1 MADEVTGSRYPT
13 YEEFWK
19 RLELREVEA
28 DLRDE
33 LRSRTLREKRHISR
47 AGAEATVIAVAE
59 RILPGDVPARAL
71 AVFLDESFDKQA
83 GRADEKTGV
92 MPRSELIPTGFR
104 LIDEESQKQFGAKF
118 AEVSAARQD
127 ELLSAAEERKIKG
140 PERFDSGVWFRK
152 VRESIITA
160 FGSDPRGMVQMGFPG
175 PSFKPGHLWLDR
187 PTTEARAARRS
198 GYMKL

>member
-1 MADEVTGSRYPT
+1 MTNSRYPT
-13 YEEFWK
+13 YDEFWK

-33 LRSRTLREKRHISR
+33 LRSRTLRERRHISR
-47 AGAEATVIAVAE
+47 VGPQATVIAVAE

-83 GRADEKTGV
+83 GRADEKSGV
-92 MPRSELIPTGFR
+92 MPRGELIPAGFR
-104 LIDEESQKQFGAKF
+104 LIDEESRKRFGRKF
-118 AEVSAARQD
+118 AELTADQQD
-127 ELLSAAEERKIKG
+127 ELLTAAEEGKLEG
-140 PERFDSGVWFRK
+140 PDRFDSGAWFRR

-187 PTTEARAARRS
+187 PATEARAARRS